1 MQPDMAVVTKV
12 SNVPDDEKCLALY
25 GKRIAAEDIAGPS
38 QMPPAEDIAGPS
50 QMPPKKPRKNSK
62 NQKTVEVSDNSTPP
76 DSEAE
81 TPEVARPSDVESSVG
96 DSDFMQFRPTCFC
109 IVTSYKT

>member
-25 GKRIAAEDIAGPS
+25 GKRIA
-38 QMPPAEDIAGPS
+38 AGPS

-109 IVTSYKT
+109 IVTSHKT